1 MRPSCA
7 YHHAQKRFASGNK
20 REAKRR
26 KAHANHVPRIADKC
40 TQSAP
45 LICCAA
51 ARRIGARPPSGAS
64 PRLSQGLPSLTQLQA
79 MLPATWNQAGVTRPI
94 PSQSSDSTSRLGR
107 STEGNDARSRSG
119 ADCESARKHRTRST
133 LQIAS
138 GMRPSM
144 SEIPWLV
151 PDLVTDVKYRRD
163 NETGCLTAYARALSR
178 PSRLGGQSANGRDAR
193 PSGRD
198 NKIGPALDCSWAGPV
213 SPAGCASDGGR
224 TSVGPAQSQMRD
236 GFGPIWFK
244 PRGPRAGFRASGQP
258 APGRAG
264 YRAPDNARRPL
275 LSVWRARPRARCF
288 ADEPCRARR

>member
-1 MRPSCA
+1 MKRHVLPNPSRDA
-7 YHHAQKRFASGNK
+7 YASELCLPPRTKIDSPPAIRG
-20 REAKRR
+20 RR
-26 KAHANHVPRIADKC
+26 
-40 TQSAP
+40 SAERRMP
-45 LICCAA
+45 TMCRASQTSVRSLRHSSA
-51 ARRIGARPPSGAS
+51 ARLRAVSGRARLPALR

-163 NETGCLTAYARALSR
+163 N
-178 PSRLGGQSANGRDAR
+178 
-193 PSGRD
+193 
-198 NKIGPALDCSWAGPV
+198 
-213 SPAGCASDGGR
+213 
-224 TSVGPAQSQMRD
+224 RD
-236 GFGPIWFK
+236 GLPHRVMPGLCP
-244 PRGPRAGFRASGQP
+244 GHP
-258 APGRAG
+258 A
-264 YRAPDNARRPL
+264 
-275 LSVWRARPRARCF
+275 
-288 ADEPCRARR
+288 